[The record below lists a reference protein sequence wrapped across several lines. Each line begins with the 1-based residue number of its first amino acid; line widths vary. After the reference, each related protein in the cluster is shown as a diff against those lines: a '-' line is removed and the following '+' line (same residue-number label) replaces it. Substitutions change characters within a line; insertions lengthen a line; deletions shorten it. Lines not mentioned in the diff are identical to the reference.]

1 MSFTGIVSDLDMSSN
16 ISDSQLTLHFEF
28 FALSFILTSALYVQ
42 APPSFD
48 IDLEFTTDDV
58 FGAL

>member
-1 MSFTGIVSDLDMSSN
+1 MSFTGIVSERDMSSN

-28 FALSFILTSALYVQ
+28 FAFSVILTKALYVQ
-42 APPSFD
+42 APPSFE
-48 IDLEFTTDDV
+48 IDFEFTTDDV

>member
-1 MSFTGIVSDLDMSSN
+1 MSSN

-28 FALSFILTSALYVQ
+28 LAFSVILTKALYVQ
-42 APPSFD
+42 APPSFE
-48 IDLEFTTDDV
+48 IDFEFTTDDV